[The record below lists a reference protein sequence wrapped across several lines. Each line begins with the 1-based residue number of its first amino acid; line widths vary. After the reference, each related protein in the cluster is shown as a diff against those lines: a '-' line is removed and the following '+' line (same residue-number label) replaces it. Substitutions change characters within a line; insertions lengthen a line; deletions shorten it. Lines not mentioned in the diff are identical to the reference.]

1 LKAIR
6 RAIVPGAGGSPSA
19 ADVDIAAQS
28 AAALLHELTHSDPH
42 IPRGQREAIAAGL
55 RARWRLGEPIGAAA
69 EGGATGD
76 DPVETAFARED
87 RIAVAERL
95 YRIARGDGVLSLHE
109 ERIMRRAGDLLGL
122 TIEDLAEARRR
133 SAG

>member
-1 LKAIR
+1 M
-6 RAIVPGAGGSPSA
+6 
-19 ADVDIAAQS
+19 
-28 AAALLHELTHSDPH
+28 
-42 IPRGQREAIAAGL
+42 
-55 RARWRLGEPIGAAA
+55 GAAA